1 MKLSA
6 ETRTSVKSNHALIA
20 PDGWVGSQLPGWTDS
35 QVHVIISSTMGAK
48 FTQLLVFK
56 PAGETASIDS
66 GADEYFIYVMEGEG
80 SIRVDSQEHQLMP
93 GSYLYIPPAAS
104 FQVSCQ
110 KTLKLTVFIK
120 KYQELEGHATPVVI
134 AKSAQEIEKETY
146 LDDPLLQMQVLLPDD
161 PRFDMAVNIFT
172 YHPGGQLPFVETHVM
187 EHGLIYLSGQGI
199 YRLANDWYPVRTD
212 DCIWM
217 APYCPQ
223 WFGALGK
230 EPAVYLYY
238 KDVNR
243 QP

>member
-6 ETRTSVKSNHALIA
+6 ETRTSVKLNHALIA
-20 PDGWVGSQLPGWTDS
+20 PDGWVNSQLPGWTDS
-35 QVHVIISSTMGAK
+35 QVHVIISSSMGAG

-56 PAGETASIDS
+56 QTGETDTINT

-80 SIRVDSQEHQLMP
+80 SVWVDGQEHQVMS

-104 FQVSCQ
+104 FQVVSQ
-110 KTLKLTVFIK
+110 KILKLTVFIK
-120 KYQELEGHATPVVI
+120 KYQELEGYATPSMI
-134 AKSAQEIEKETY
+134 FRTTQEVEKDTY
-146 LDDPLLQMQVLLPDD
+146 LDDPLLQMQVLLPEDM
-161 PRFDMAVNIFT
+161 RFDMAVNIFT
-172 YHPGGQLPFVETHVM
+172 YQPGGHLPFVETHVM